1 MLSNVY
7 KKVTNTRYLNAINS
21 MSRSDNG
28 PLWQDDTEVSSC
40 FLCDLNYTVFHRRHH
55 CRKCGKVVCGNC
67 SEQSIKYFPNTLI
80 ANPQQESECLAPL
93 ETYRTCDECV
103 AEVKM
108 IRRALYEARSSVI
121 DPETS
126 TGNEAEI
133 APDNERNETNEDPL
147 VDNNSTTKYSTRTST
162 RLVRSSTHS
171 SCANLHHSGCNYRRR
186 IQDGASDDNLCPVCA
201 NNLLKE
207 YMRQLK
213 KRKGDIDC
221 DEFESYKES
230 HINDC
235 LIAFD
240 FNGDRDRP
248 NSPVR
253 SKKRSHKRNKMLVYN
268 MPPIPRPKYETIP
281 NAEGNSY
288 DTLRLHP
295 HSIQSPIDSQIED
308 ESDFQTLNPNDFVG
322 SMTSNLTIQPG
333 AEKQLPYDSVDSE
346 CVICL
351 EELKPGDKV
360 GRLECLCVFHY
371 KCIKDWFN
379 KKGYGE
385 CPVHFLHQ

>member
-1 MLSNVY
+1 MLSNAY
-7 KKVTNTRYLNAINS
+7 KKAINTRYLKAINS

-40 FLCDLNYTVFHRRHH
+40 FLCDLNYTIFHRRHH
-55 CRKCGKVVCGNC
+55 CRKCGRVVCGNC

-80 ANPQQESECLAPL
+80 ANPQQESECLVLL

-108 IRRALYEARSSVI
+108 IRRALYEARTSVI
-121 DPETS
+121 DTETS
-126 TGNEAEI
+126 ASNEAEI
-133 APDNERNETNEDPL
+133 ALDNERNETNEDSL
-147 VDNNSTTKYSTRTST
+147 VDNNSTTKYSTKTST
-162 RLVRSSTHS
+162 GLVRSSTHS

-207 YMRQLK
+207 YMRQFK

-248 NSPVR
+248 DSPVR

-281 NAEGNSY
+281 NAEGNI
-288 DTLRLHP
+288 LRYSP
-295 HSIQSPIDSQIED
+295 SPPTFDSIADRFAD
-308 ESDFQTLNPNDFVG
+308 
-322 SMTSNLTIQPG
+322 
-333 AEKQLPYDSVDSE
+333 
-346 CVICL
+346 
-351 EELKPGDKV
+351 
-360 GRLECLCVFHY
+360 
-371 KCIKDWFN
+371 
-379 KKGYGE
+379 
-385 CPVHFLHQ
+385 